1 MMKKTSDLRKD
12 FPLLETKMNDQPLTY
27 LDSAATS
34 QKPKQVIDE
43 IADYYNKYNSNIHRG
58 VYNLAVETT
67 DKYENVRHKVANFIN
82 AYRDEEVLFTKGTT
96 QSLNW
101 IAQGYVRYNLHEGDE
116 IVTTYMEHHSNIVPW
131 QAIAQEKNLK
141 VKYITLTEEGKL
153 DLDDLKQKVTDK
165 TKIVAVTHV
174 SNVLGTINPIKEIA
188 AIVHQSNAILVVDG
202 AQSVPHLPVDMQD
215 LEADFYVFSG
225 HKMLGPTGIG
235 VLWGKYELLE
245 KMHPLEYGGEMIDS
259 APPAPPTFFV
269 FPRNFEG
276 GIFYIEGVL
285 GLGAAIDYL
294 EEIGME
300 NVARNDKDLQKYALE
315 KLANIKSIEFY
326 GPKDP
331 NQRCGVVSFNLKG
344 IHPHDVATF
353 LDADGIAVRAG
364 HHCAQPLMDW
374 LGVSATLRA
383 SFYFYN
389 TYEDIDKLVDS
400 LKKVE
405 DFFQI

>member
-12 FPLLETKMNDQPLTY
+12 FPLLKTKMNNQPLTY

-58 VYNLAVETT
+58 VYDLAVETT

-141 VKYITLTEEGKL
+141 VKYVTLTEEGKL
-153 DLDDLKQKVTDK
+153 DLDDLKQKITDK

-188 AIVHQSNAILVVDG
+188 AIVHQSNAVLVVDG
-202 AQSVPHLPVDMQD
+202 AQSVPHLPVDVQE

-235 VLWGKYELLE
+235 VLWGKYELL
-245 KMHPLEYGGEMIDS
+245 
-259 APPAPPTFFV
+259 
-269 FPRNFEG
+269 
-276 GIFYIEGVL
+276 
-285 GLGAAIDYL
+285 
-294 EEIGME
+294 
-300 NVARNDKDLQKYALE
+300 
-315 KLANIKSIEFY
+315 
-326 GPKDP
+326 
-331 NQRCGVVSFNLKG
+331 
-344 IHPHDVATF
+344 
-353 LDADGIAVRAG
+353 
-364 HHCAQPLMDW
+364 
-374 LGVSATLRA
+374 
-383 SFYFYN
+383 
-389 TYEDIDKLVDS
+389 
-400 LKKVE
+400 
-405 DFFQI
+405 

>member
-43 IADYYNKYNSNIHRG
+43 IANYYNKYNSNIHRG

-67 DKYENVRHKVANFIN
+67 DKYENVRHKVAKFIN

-131 QAIAQEKNLK
+131 QVIAQEKNLK
-141 VKYITLTEEGKL
+141 VKYVTLTEEGKL
-153 DLDDLKQKVTDK
+153 DLDDLKQKITDK

-202 AQSVPHLPVDMQD
+202 AQSVPHLPVDIQD

-235 VLWGKYELLE
+235 VLW
-245 KMHPLEYGGEMIDS
+245 
-259 APPAPPTFFV
+259 
-269 FPRNFEG
+269 
-276 GIFYIEGVL
+276 
-285 GLGAAIDYL
+285 
-294 EEIGME
+294 
-300 NVARNDKDLQKYALE
+300 
-315 KLANIKSIEFY
+315 
-326 GPKDP
+326 
-331 NQRCGVVSFNLKG
+331 
-344 IHPHDVATF
+344 
-353 LDADGIAVRAG
+353 
-364 HHCAQPLMDW
+364 
-374 LGVSATLRA
+374 
-383 SFYFYN
+383 
-389 TYEDIDKLVDS
+389 
-400 LKKVE
+400 
-405 DFFQI
+405 